1 MFDVINRL
9 LEKFVIDL
17 IRKRNRE
24 KEDEEYFRK
33 ILEERKRCSSL

>member
-1 MFDVINRL
+1 MLDLLNKI
-9 LEKFVIDL
+9 LEKFVINL

-33 ILEERKRCSSL
+33 ILEERKRCKI